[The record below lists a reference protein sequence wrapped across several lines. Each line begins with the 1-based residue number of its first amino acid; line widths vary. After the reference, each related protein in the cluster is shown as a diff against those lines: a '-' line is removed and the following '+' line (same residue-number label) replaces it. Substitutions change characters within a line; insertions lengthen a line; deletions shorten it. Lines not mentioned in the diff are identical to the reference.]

1 MSVLFFVALCYI
13 IPVELCDLS
22 ELRWVVLA
30 DVQVELFQLMCKL
43 SLDEFQELCLNRL
56 DHLGHANV
64 FVCFVIVWKMARVIF
79 NILKLCKFLRNDV
92 PFSLSNIDI
101 RILGK

>member
-1 MSVLFFVALCYI
+1 MSVLFVTLCYI

-43 SLDEFQELCLNRL
+43 SLDDLQELCLNRL
-56 DHLGHANV
+56 DYL
-64 FVCFVIVWKMARVIF
+64 
-79 NILKLCKFLRNDV
+79 
-92 PFSLSNIDI
+92 
-101 RILGK
+101 